1 MKIIF
6 GKGNNLRAYQEY
18 LNRGYFEAI
27 NYPFKDK
34 NGRPHIGHKTLV
46 TQRGKQFVVT
56 VVQRYFHDKQNNVQ
70 QPSLFDNVKL

>member
-46 TQRGKQFVVT
+46 TQRGKQFVTKIV
-56 VVQRYFHDKQNNVQ
+56 KQYYAEKQKQSQAQQLFLFNV
-70 QPSLFDNVKL
+70 